1 MTLSIQEIQQQ
12 FQHQRF
18 NSKVRHREVAHS
30 MGISEAELLAAH
42 LGPDH
47 ANGNTNANINTN
59 NSFRAIRFEP
69 HWASIISEVHS
80 LGEVM
85 ALTRNES
92 CVHEKVGAY
101 GHPTGKNIDL
111 LLGKEIDLRI
121 FYKEWAHGFAV
132 IEKLHL
138 DCRRSLQFF
147 DHQGNAIHKII
158 ITEDSNI
165 IAFEKIIEKFQSKNQ
180 DPKIEI
186 QAPAINQ
193 HPLINLDIDV
203 LSFQKDWLG
212 MSDTHQ
218 FYDLIKQYKLSRI
231 QALRF
236 APEGHAQRVPLQF
249 TRELL
254 RKVAIRRIPIMV
266 FVANHGVIQIHTGPI
281 SRVVMLD
288 PWLNVLDKNFN
299 LHLRE
304 DDVYDTWIVRKPTD
318 DGIVTSLELFDSE
331 GQAIVM
337 FFGERKPGISELDAW
352 RKIIHELLAKE
363 ELCIQ

>member
-1 MTLSIQEIQQQ
+1 MTLSIQEIREQ
-12 FQHQRF
+12 FHLQRF
-18 NSKVRHREVAHS
+18 NKKLRHREVAHS
-30 MGISEAELLAAH
+30 MGISEAELLVAH
-42 LGPDH
+42 LGADH
-47 ANGNTNANINTN
+47 ARTNTNL
-59 NSFRAIRFEP
+59 RVIRLEP
-69 HWASIISEVHS
+69 DWASIISEAHS

-92 CVHEKVGAY
+92 CVHEKVGQYSPPA
-101 GHPTGKNIDL
+101 GKNLDL

-121 FYKEWAHGFAV
+121 FYKEWTHGFAV
-132 IEKLHL
+132 IESFHL

-147 DHQGNAIHKII
+147 DSHGNALHKII
-158 ITEDSNI
+158 ITESGDIFAYENI
-165 IAFEKIIEKFQSKNQ
+165 IARYQSKDQ
-180 DPKIEI
+180 SPTIEI
-186 QAPAINQ
+186 QAPKINQ
-193 HPLINLDIDV
+193 HPLIDLNIDL

-236 APEGHAQRVPLQF
+236 APEGYAQRVPLQF

-266 FVANHGVIQIHTGPI
+266 FVANRGVIQIHTGPI

-288 PWLNVLDKNFN
+288 PWLNILDKKFN

-304 DDVYDTWIVRKPTD
+304 DNVYDTWIVRKPTD

-331 GQAIVM
+331 GQAITM
-337 FFGERKPGISELDAW
+337 FFGERKPGSPELDAW
-352 RKIIHELLAKE
+352 RKIIQEFLDKE